1 MAKVTVSGASGQ
13 VGSRLVRQLLARNY
27 EVRGVVL
34 PDDPTRGRLAGLDV
48 EVVEG
53 NLLDPEAA
61 VRAVA
66 DVDAVI
72 HTANLVSPLPGMSE
86 AAWFDNN
93 VRTTFNLVRAAA
105 ARADSLRRFV
115 HISSSSIYPNDSH
128 EVASAYHPVDELHP
142 LRTRGVYA
150 MSKLIGENILWATQ
164 RETGLQAT
172 AIRPS
177 GILSGEAVLGRWTV
191 GFAAAIL
198 LAGQSSPESEMYRHD
213 GGEPWRALE
222 AAAAAP
228 SQPCAI
234 TDGLGRP
241 WMYQPVDARDVAHGL
256 VCALES
262 PAAVGEA
269 FNVAA
274 PAPISFLE
282 AAAVLGE
289 RLGTEP
295 LSWQAPV
302 RWVYDLSIAKAKSLV
317 GYRPHWGIVE
327 MIDGALAFRRGE
339 SDGMS

>member
-13 VGSRLVRQLLARNY
+13 VGSRLVRQLLAKNY
-27 EVRGVVL
+27 EVRGVIL
-34 PDDPTRGRLAGLDV
+34 PDDPTRSRLAGLDV
-48 EVVEG
+48 EVIEG
-53 NLLDPEAA
+53 NLLDPATAEA
-61 VRAVA
+61 VVA
-66 DVDAVI
+66 GVDAVI

-93 VRTTFNLVRAAA
+93 VRTTFNLVRAAGR
-105 ARADSLRRFV
+105 RADSLQRFV

-128 EVASAYHPVDELHP
+128 EVACAYHPVDELHP
-142 LRTRGVYA
+142 IRARGAYA
-150 MSKLIGENILWATQ
+150 ISKLIGEDILWGTQ
-164 RETGLQAT
+164 RETGLRAV

-177 GILSGEAVLGRWTV
+177 GILSGEAVLGRWSV

-198 LAGQSSPESEMYRHD
+198 KAGQSSPGSEMYRRD

-222 AAAAAP
+222 AAT
-228 SQPCAI
+228 SDHKRPCAI
-234 TDGLGRP
+234 TDSEGRP

-274 PAPISFLE
+274 PAPISYLE
-282 AAAVLGE
+282 AAQVLAEQTGAQ
-289 RLGTEP
+289 P
-295 LSWQAPV
+295 LPWKAPV
-302 RWVYDLSIAKAKSLV
+302 RWVYDNSIVKAKSLI
-317 GYRPHWGIVE
+317 GYRPHWGIAE
-327 MIDGALAFRRGE
+327 MVAGALAVRRGE